1 MKRKN
6 FVKGIVDGFPICI
19 GYFSVAFAFGIFAV
33 SNGLTSIQA
42 LLISMTNV
50 TSAGQLAAVPIIAG
64 SGTFLELAATQFIIN
79 LRYALMSISLSQKFD
94 DSITLKHRFAI
105 AFVNTDEVFAVATSK
120 RGTVNKFYMYGLI
133 LTPFL
138 GWSLGT
144 LVGAIAGDILP
155 AIVTSSLNLA
165 IYGMFIAIVVPEI
178 KINRSSLMCVIIA
191 ILLSAAFYFVPLLSK
206 VPSGF
211 TIIIC
216 ALVSATVMALI
227 SPIKLEEA
235 ENEVS

>member
-1 MKRKN
+1 MTKKG
-6 FVKGIVDGFPICI
+6 FSKGIVDGLPICI

-33 SNGLTSIQA
+33 GGGLTSIQA

-64 SGTFLELAATQFIIN
+64 GGTLLELMATQIVIN

-94 DSITLKHRFAI
+94 KTVTLPHRFAI

-120 RGTVNKFYMYGLI
+120 KGSVNKFYMYGLI

-138 GWSLGT
+138 GWSSGT
-144 LVGAIAGDILP
+144 IFGAIAGDILP
-155 AIVTSSLNLA
+155 AIVTNSLNIA

-178 KINRSSLMCVIIA
+178 KISRSVLSCVLIA
-191 ILLSAAFYFVPLLSK
+191 IALSCAFYFVPMLSK

-211 TIIIC
+211 SIIIC
-216 ALVSATVMALI
+216 ALFAATVMAI
-227 SPIKLEEA
+227 VSPINIEEA
-235 ENEVS
+235 IDNV

>member
-1 MKRKN
+1 MTKKG
-6 FVKGIVDGFPICI
+6 FSKGIVDGLPICI

-33 SNGLTSIQA
+33 GGGLTSIQA

-64 SGTFLELAATQFIIN
+64 GGTLLELMATQIVIN

-94 DSITLKHRFAI
+94 KTVTLPHRFAI

-120 RGTVNKFYMYGLI
+120 KGSVNKFYMYGLI

-138 GWSLGT
+138 GWSSGT
-144 LVGAIAGDILP
+144 IFGAIAGDILP
-155 AIVTSSLNLA
+155 AIVTNSLNIA

-178 KINRSSLMCVIIA
+178 KISRSVLSCVLIA
-191 ILLSAAFYFVPLLSK
+191 IALSCAFYFIPMLSK

-211 TIIIC
+211 SIIIC
-216 ALVSATVMALI
+216 ALVAATVMAI
-227 SPIKLEEA
+227 VSPINIEEA
-235 ENEVS
+235 IDNV

>member
-1 MKRKN
+1 MERKK
-6 FVKGIVDGFPICI
+6 FVRGIIDGFPICV

-50 TSAGQLAAVPIIAG
+50 TSAGQLAAIPIIAG
-64 SGTFLELAATQFIIN
+64 GGTLLELAATQFIIN

-94 DSITLKHRFAI
+94 ESITLGHRFAI

-120 RGTVNKFYMYGLI
+120 RGTVDKFYMYGLI

-138 GWSLGT
+138 GWSGGT
-144 LVGAIAGDILP
+144 IVGAIAGDILP
-155 AIVTSSLNLA
+155 AIVTNALNLA
-165 IYGMFIAIVVPEI
+165 IYGMFIAIVVPEV
-178 KINRSSLMCVIIA
+178 KVNNSTLKCVIIA
-191 ILLSAAFYFVPLLSK
+191 IALSCAFYFIPFLSS

-216 ALVSATVMALI
+216 AVVSATIMAI
-227 SPIKLEEA
+227 ASPIELKEG
-235 ENEVS
+235 ENELP